1 MVKGI
6 SSASL
11 SVSEHEVVDVLLA
24 APRGGLELAPQL
36 GRHAQHDRA
45 GRTGIDLPAA
55 AAGRER
61 NAEALREQRD
71 GDVVQVRLAAG
82 DLADEGALERAG
94 HANEDARPL
103 GERSASS
110 QTASTI
116 PGLL

>member
-1 MVKGI
+1 MR
-6 SSASL
+6 STTAP
-11 SVSEHEVVDVLLA
+11 A
-24 APRGGLELAPQL
+24 AP
-36 GRHAQHDRA
+36 
-45 GRTGIDLPAA
+45 GIDLPAA

-61 NAEALREQRD
+61 NAEALGEQRD

-94 HANEDARPL
+94 HADEDARPL

-116 PGLL
+116 PDCYDAAATV